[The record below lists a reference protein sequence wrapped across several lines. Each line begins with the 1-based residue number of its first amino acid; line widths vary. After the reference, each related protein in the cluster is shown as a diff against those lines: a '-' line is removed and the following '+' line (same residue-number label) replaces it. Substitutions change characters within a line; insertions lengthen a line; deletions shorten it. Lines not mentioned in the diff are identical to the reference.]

1 VLDTVPGMPRY
12 RTLPLVL
19 AVALLGAC
27 GSTPPEAP
35 KIATLTS
42 AGPSAPAAPAAAGR
56 PGNTGG
62 EQGVR
67 ARLDSTE
74 QEQIK
79 IVEQYQ
85 ECLFQNGVKEV
96 ADDGG
101 PRPAGKSKRILDESG
116 EPKSAYVAC
125 AGKKPLPPVELD
137 ENANPNFA
145 AQWEDNV
152 RCLRAH
158 GLKVHT
164 TEPGSW
170 TYDSANTEVPD
181 NQAQLERDC
190 LLEAFGGKNK

>member
-1 VLDTVPGMPRY
+1 VIDTVRAMPRY
-12 RTLPLVL
+12 RILALVL

-27 GSTPPEAP
+27 GSTPREAP
-35 KIATLTS
+35 PKVATLASTE
-42 AGPSAPAAPAAAGR
+42 PSTAATTTAAAG
-56 PGNTGG
+56 GKT
-62 EQGVR
+62 EGVR

-74 QEQIK
+74 EEQIK

-101 PRPAGKSKRILDESG
+101 PRPAGKAKRNLDESG

-125 AGKKPLPPVELD
+125 AAKKPLPPVELD

-170 TYDSANTEVPD
+170 TYDSADTSVPD
-181 NQAQLERDC
+181 NQAQLEQDC